1 MALQELRIFI
11 GSNLIYVY
19 AFPISPEKILNVSK
33 QKFISI
39 NVTLPFIF
47 SRILEFEFETLKA
60 FLTLR
65 SYFKWERLFL

>member
-33 QKFISI
+33 QKFI
-39 NVTLPFIF
+39 
-47 SRILEFEFETLKA
+47 
-60 FLTLR
+60 FL
-65 SYFKWERLFL
+65 